1 MRNNYTSMKIA
12 LVTGS
17 SRGLG
22 RAIALRLAK
31 EGHAIIIQ
39 YNSSQAEAE
48 KVAEKI
54 QNSGGAAFAVQAD
67 LSKVASIE
75 TMYATIDDVLSKRFA
90 SKQFDILVN
99 NAGTAMVREQWT
111 EADFDYQFD
120 LNVKGLFFT
129 TQLAI
134 PRLRDGG
141 RIINIGTGLTRFT
154 YPPFA
159 VYAASKGAVNV
170 FTQYF
175 AAMLGPRQITVNTLA
190 PGAIDTDLNADWIRS
205 EAGRQQVIAVSALKR
220 VGMPEDI
227 ADAVAFLASED
238 SRWVTGQRIE
248 ASGGAHL

>member
-1 MRNNYTSMKIA
+1 MKIA

-22 RAIALRLAK
+22 RAIAMRLAK
-31 EGHAIIIQ
+31 EGHALIIQ
-39 YNSSQAEAE
+39 YNSNQAEAE

-54 QNSGGAAFAVQAD
+54 QNGGGAAFAVQAD

-75 TMYATIDDVLSKRFA
+75 SMFATMDDVLSKRFGNRH
-90 SKQFDILVN
+90 FDILVN
-99 NAGTAMVREQWT
+99 NAGTAIVREQWT
-111 EADFDYQFD
+111 EADFDYQFN
-120 LNVKGLFFT
+120 LNVKGVFFT

-175 AAMLGPRQITVNTLA
+175 AALLGPRHITVNTLA

-227 ADAVAFLASED
+227 ADAVAFLASDD
-238 SRWVTGQRIE
+238 SRWITGQRIE